1 MKKSEPLTLR
11 ELSRATLARQMLLA
25 REKATVLEAVERLVG
40 LQAQLARPPFLALWS
55 RLQAFQ
61 PEELIRLVHARRLVR
76 ATLMR
81 GTLHLVS
88 TRDYRVLRPALQA
101 MFSEAML
108 ALLGDRVKN
117 VDVDSV
123 TAEARACLEERPQT
137 FEEIRAVLAK
147 RWPRLDARAMGYAVR
162 MNLPLVQVP
171 TDARWGWPASSC
183 FTAADSWL
191 GAPLPTKV
199 DLPAIV
205 RRYLAAFGP
214 ASVRDAQSFL
224 GLRDLG
230 GVFEALRKKLLVFRD
245 ERGREL
251 FDLPEAPR
259 PPGDTPAPVRFLPDF
274 DNMLLGHADRT
285 RVLSESHRAKLATK
299 NLRVL
304 PVFLVDGFVAG
315 TWTIVRSGK
324 SAALKVD
331 PFVALDKKTRA
342 EITEEGGSLLRFAE
356 SDAKSFDVRVG

>member
-1 MKKSEPLTLR
+1 MTPVTLR

-25 REKATVLEAVERLVG
+25 REKATVLQAVERLVG

-55 RLQAFQ
+55 RLESFR
-61 PEELIRLVHARRLVR
+61 PEDLTRLVHARKLVR

-88 TRDYRVLRPALQA
+88 ARDYRVLRPALQA
-101 MFSEAML
+101 TFTEGML
-108 ALLGDRVKN
+108 AVLGHRAKN
-117 VDVDSV
+117 VDVEGV
-123 TAEARACLEERPQT
+123 AAEARACLEERPQT

-147 RWPRLDARAMGYAVR
+147 RWPELDARAMGYAVR
-162 MNLPLVQVP
+162 MHLPLVQVP

-183 FTAADSWL
+183 FAAADSWL
-191 GAPLPTKV
+191 GAGLPTKV

-214 ASVRDAQSFL
+214 ASVRDAQGFL
-224 GLRDLG
+224 GLRDLAG
-230 GVFEALRKKLLVFRD
+230 AFAALGKKLLVLRD

-259 PPGDTPAPVRFLPDF
+259 PSGDTPAPVRFLPDF

-285 RVLSESHRAKLATK
+285 RVVSEPHRARLATR

-315 TWTIVRSGK
+315 TWTIVSGK
-324 SAALKVD
+324 SAVLKID
-331 PFVALDKKTRA
+331 PFVILDKKTRA
-342 EITEEGGSLLRFAE
+342 ELTEEGTALLRFAE
-356 SDAKSFDVRVG
+356 SDAKSFDVRIG